1 MNYKEKI
8 EQMLE
13 RIKSQVF
20 LDPTLDI
27 VFKYLFSVE
36 ATLIHFLNA
45 ILHLPDEV
53 KIVSVRP
60 QNKVTVKLTSSFG
73 EEEVRFDLHAKLNN
87 GKYLDLEMQRAG
99 HSDFLDRIVL
109 YASQLAVNSKICF
122 DSERTTAEKREHPYL
137 MPQTYSVWLCNF
149 DVPFCKSYREELGLY
164 RRSDLGNA
172 DATTVYDKKNYIIID
187 LTKFKPTNGTAEAEW
202 LTLFKSSAKAKEA
215 PETSDKTITDAYSR
229 LRVDKTSENFL
240 SEIAQDMVTNAEIST
255 RLNDAVVAATAKER
269 ERSQKIID
277 EQARALSEQARKIAE
292 LEAQLAKLQK

>member
-1 MNYKEKI
+1 MNYNEKI
-8 EQMLE
+8 EQMLK
-13 RIKSQVF
+13 RIKSHVF

-73 EEEVRFDLHAKLNN
+73 DEEVRFDLHAKLNN
-87 GKYLDLEMQRAG
+87 GKYLDLEVQRAG

-202 LTLFKSSAKAKEA
+202 LTLFKSSAKAKDA
-215 PETSDKTITDAYSR
+215 PETSDKTIADAYSR

-269 ERSQKIID
+269 ERSQKIIA
-277 EQARALSEQARKIAE
+277 EQALALTEKDRKIAE

>member
-1 MNYKEKI
+1 
-8 EQMLE
+8 MLK

-53 KIVSVRP
+53 TIVSVRP
-60 QNKVTVKLTSSFG
+60 QDKVTVKLTSSFG
-73 EEEVRFDLHAKLNN
+73 DEEVRFDLHAKLNN

-122 DSERTTAEKREHPYL
+122 DGERTTAEKREHPYL

-172 DATTVYDKKNYIIID
+172 DATTIYDKKSYIVID
-187 LTKFKPTNGTAEAEW
+187 LTKFTPTNGTAEAEW
-202 LTLFKSSAKAKEA
+202 LTLFKSSAKAKDA
-215 PETSDKTITDAYSR
+215 PETSDKTIADAYSR

-255 RLNDAVVAATAKER
+255 RLNDAAVAATAKER

-277 EQARALSEQARKIAE
+277 EQARALSEQAQALTEKDREIAE
-292 LEAQLAKLQK
+292 LKAQLAKLQK